1 MAHRLSASEVA
12 LATRPSWTPDMPQ
25 MKAYKQRMHARLLQ
39 EGEQQKFPRS
49 KAVADVALQPD
60 QAATPQ
66 LGGCAPPHPPAAS
79 RPPSTNQ
86 LHRRPHNLL
95 LSPPP

>member
-66 LGGCAPPHPPAAS
+66 LVAPLLAS
-79 RPPSTNQ
+79 TLQQ
-86 LHRRPHNLL
+86 LAQMTPVQQLT
-95 LSPPP
+95 